1 MSPQLTSCEYTIP
14 FSKFGQGLLG
24 SLVGRYPE
32 MVNVFLGSAAD
43 SQVPVKE
50 MVFAPL
56 KLIPLP
62 VYGRRQL
69 RYHYKGGRVI
79 GATHIAL
86 SEGTSP

>member
-32 MVNVFLGSAAD
+32 MVNVFWGNAAD

-50 MVFAPL
+50 MVLSPL
-56 KLIPLP
+56 KFTPLP
-62 VYGRRQL
+62 VYQVHQL
-69 RYHYKGGRVI
+69 RYHVEGGRVI
-79 GATHIAL
+79 SATHTESTL
-86 SEGTSP
+86 RPLL